1 MSERIL
7 RSTDYFG
14 AIVSAATLAPPGV
27 EVVTDLRCR
36 RRPQRR
42 RCHGLIRLRLQ
53 EKPAELI
60 WWCPQCGDNGII
72 RNWKGIPWTLVHTRT
87 DDISNCDEYC
97 EILLSKK
104 EYALL
109 TEISILESG
118 AIKAVEDARVKDDA
132 YVIVGSVEDIDDLM
146 GYIAFEA
153 NHEQKP
159 RRRLALNR
167 LFDKFSDSIEGKW

>member
-7 RSTDYFG
+7 SSTDYFS

-36 RRPQRR
+36 RRPNRR
-42 RCHGLIRLRLQ
+42 QCHGLIRLRLQ
-53 EKPAELI
+53 EEPAELL
-60 WWCPQCGDNGII
+60 WWCPQCGDNGVI
-72 RNWKGIPWTLVHTRT
+72 RNWKGTPWKLVHVRT
-87 DDISNCDEYC
+87 DECINCDEYC
-97 EILLSKK
+97 EILLSEK

-109 TEISILESG
+109 TEISILASG
-118 AIKAVEDARVKDDA
+118 AMKIVQDARIKGDG
-132 YVIVGSVEDIDDLM
+132 YMIIGSIENIDDLM

-167 LFDKFSDSIEGKW
+167 LFDKFSNAVQGKW